1 MFKELNIDTEGLKG
15 IRAYK
20 QAYDDYLKEK
30 EGEKTEP
37 MSDEDDDELQED
49 KNTYDETDFEGVSY
63 LEDEDSGKIYNL
75 RHQHVGKWNSDFD
88 NIVWVSE
95 EFKIAHE
102 TSRQ

>member
-49 KNTYDETDFEGVSY
+49 KNTYDETDFEEVRY

-95 EFKIAHE
+95 EFKIAH
-102 TSRQ
+102 